1 MGKIIKKILLA
12 IPNAKWYRPNA
23 FWHLHPYPLT
33 LITSMLDRDRFDL
46 KIVDANLND
55 YSPEHFSKVVR
66 DWRPD
71 LVGLSILA
79 NEYGITGHIGVK
91 ATKEVSLDIVTVLGG
106 VYPTTRASDVLDDP
120 LVDFAVLGEGEFVF
134 PRLIDFIEGKD
145 DLPKEGIAYRENNQK
160 IILPQLN
167 YIQDIDNLPFP
178 DNDLID
184 FHSYANESFKHVV
197 DAPRALPFAKLNTS
211 RGCPIGCTFCQ
222 VEVISGKKTRFQSP
236 KRVVDEIE
244 WLVKNYHIKA
254 IDFLDDNF
262 LGDRQRAIGIFKEMI
277 NRKVPVVWNAAN
289 VSEFFLSEE
298 LLGLMRGSGCVYL
311 SIALESGVPRVLK
324 EIIKKPVK
332 LNHAKNM
339 LDKAR
344 SLGMDTTTLWVIGSP
359 GETWEEIRSTIK
371 VAEEMDADYTK
382 INVATPYPGTELF
395 DMAVQGGYLS
405 DDFNFDD
412 LGWGQATIS
421 TEEFRAEDLTVLRA
435 FEWDRINFTK
445 DQKRTKVAQMM
456 GVSEEQ
462 LKEIRRNT
470 IYDALKSIT
479 KDTNNYSAPVPIPK
493 DNQRV
498 PPGNVGDI
506 SLVL

>member
-1 MGKIIKKILLA
+1 
-12 IPNAKWYRPNA
+12 
-23 FWHLHPYPLT
+23 
-33 LITSMLDRDRFDL
+33 
-46 KIVDANLND
+46 
-55 YSPEHFSKVVR
+55 
-66 DWRPD
+66 
-71 LVGLSILA
+71 
-79 NEYGITGHIGVK
+79 
-91 ATKEVSLDIVTVLGG
+91 
-106 VYPTTRASDVLDDP
+106 
-120 LVDFAVLGEGEFVF
+120 
-134 PRLIDFIEGKD
+134 
-145 DLPKEGIAYRENNQK
+145 
-160 IILPQLN
+160 
-167 YIQDIDNLPFP
+167 
-178 DNDLID
+178 
-184 FHSYANESFKHVV
+184 
-197 DAPRALPFAKLNTS
+197 
-211 RGCPIGCTFCQ
+211 
-222 VEVISGKKTRFQSP
+222 
-236 KRVVDEIE
+236 
-244 WLVKNYHIKA
+244 
-254 IDFLDDNF
+254 
-262 LGDRQRAIGIFKEMI
+262 
-277 NRKVPVVWNAAN
+277 
-289 VSEFFLSEE
+289 
-298 LLGLMRGSGCVYL
+298 
-311 SIALESGVPRVLK
+311 
-324 EIIKKPVK
+324 
-332 LNHAKNM
+332 
-339 LDKAR
+339 
-344 SLGMDTTTLWVIGSP
+344 P